1 METLNNSVRQYF
13 SKYQYTILQ
22 NQAWLK
28 DSLKVQERPTD
39 QSMKNSDMLS
49 GSTLQITL
57 KKLQLIEFWRTV
69 KEYPQLS
76 EKTVKVLLAFPTI
89 YLYEAGFLSSASTK
103 TYVNHQ
109 CKRSCKNIPVLLLNQ
124 ILKIC
129 KNVNQCQ
136 SSH

>member
-28 DSLKVQERPTD
+28 DSLKVQERPMD

-49 GSTLQITL
+49 GSTLQITFN
-57 KKLQLIEFWRTV
+57 KLQLIEFWCTV

-76 EKTVKVLLAFPTI
+76 EKTIKILYLFPAT
-89 YLYEAGFLSSASTK
+89 YLYNARF
-103 TYVNHQ
+103 
-109 CKRSCKNIPVLLLNQ
+109 
-124 ILKIC
+124 
-129 KNVNQCQ
+129 
-136 SSH
+136 SSHT